1 VTFGTFE
8 GELEVRYL
16 KRAKRR
22 WWLRWLPQRRRWL
35 VTRPFTWHGGDLLP
49 GCCMSVLAG
58 TVIDFASIPFVF
70 EFVLGPMNGWTS
82 DYGRVAAI
90 HDELY
95 QHGSAMRPPVS
106 RERADLV
113 LYYGIRCEEGW
124 WLTAYVMWLAVRL
137 FGWTAYRTSAP
148 SPPGP

>member
-1 VTFGTFE
+1 MSLFGAFE
-8 GELEVRYL
+8 GELDVRYI
-16 KRAKRR
+16 KRPKRR

-35 VTRPFTWHGGDLLP
+35 VLSKFTWCGGDLLP

-58 TVIDFASIPFVF
+58 TVIDFASIPFL
-70 EFVLGPMNGWTS
+70 FVWALGPMNGWTS

-95 QHGSAMRPPVS
+95 QHGASMNPPVS

-124 WLTAYVMWLAVRL
+124 RVTAYVMWLAVRL
-137 FGWTAYRTSAP
+137 FGWMAYRRAER
-148 SPPGP
+148 